1 MTRNVS
7 IGRRLDPALRG
18 KYEALKRAIAG
29 RGRVL
34 IAYSGGVDSTLLLK
48 AAIDALGAGAV
59 RAVIAT
65 SDTYPEREVRTARA
79 LAGRLGVA
87 PLVIKTRELEN
98 PAFAANPPERCY
110 HCKRELFGALA
121 GIARDEGF
129 AAVLDGANADDRSDF
144 RPGARAGRELGV
156 ASPLQETGLTK
167 ADIRALSKALG
178 LPTWNKPS
186 LACLASRFPYHTP
199 IDAENLRRVG
209 AAEDVLRRLGFGQL
223 RVRHHGAIAR
233 IEVEPSG
240 FPRLMK
246 PEVLRRATR
255 ALHKLG
261 YAYVTLDLDGYRTGS
276 LNETLSPREAAPAR
290 TGTRRGRP
298 ASKGR

>member
-1 MTRNVS
+1 MTLRART
-7 IGRRLDPALRG
+7 GRRLDPALRD
-18 KYEALKRAIAG
+18 KYEALKRGLAG

-48 AAIDALGAGAV
+48 TAIDTLGAAAV

-79 LAGRLGVA
+79 LARRLGVT

-121 GIARDEGF
+121 AIARTEGC
-129 AAVLDGANADDRSDF
+129 AAVFDGANADDRTDF
-144 RPGARAGRELGV
+144 RPGARAGKELGV
-156 ASPLQETGLTK
+156 VSPLQEAGLTK
-167 ADIRALSKALG
+167 AEIRALSRALG
-178 LPTWNKPS
+178 LPTWDKPS

-223 RVRHHGAIAR
+223 RVRHHGTIAR
-233 IEVEPSG
+233 IEIEPAAFS
-240 FPRLMK
+240 RLLR
-246 PEVLRRATR
+246 PEVRGRVSRAFRR
-255 ALHKLG
+255 LG

-276 LNETLSPREAAPAR
+276 LNETLPSRTSVSAR
-290 TGTRRGRP
+290 PGTRRGRSTP
-298 ASKGR
+298 TGR